1 MEIEKIGMISS
12 VPKVGDTGAYAWH
25 HAQNCL
31 LYGVARCPLFR
42 DCLSIEVNGR
52 TFRIFHYEVVE
63 ECACWSTMAMCIA
76 YWLFT

>member
-31 LYGVARCPLFR
+31 LYGVY
-42 DCLSIEVNGR
+42 SKVS
-52 TFRIFHYEVVE
+52 VVQGLPK
-63 ECACWSTMAMCIA
+63 
-76 YWLFT
+76 Y

>member
-52 TFRIFHYEVVE
+52 TFRISITRLSRNVH
-63 ECACWSTMAMCIA
+63 AGQPW
-76 YWLFT
+76 